1 MTIRSL
7 KRKVYNAFANL
18 SIRGKIV
25 FVFVPILLS
34 FVLIVTLIWALMTDS
49 LQNQIIANHQLMLEI
64 IRQEIQRETS
74 SLILASERLMSA
86 QAAQRY
92 LLSDMNFDNY
102 ESLLKRIRLL
112 FNREASSMLPS
123 AVGVWLL
130 KEPDD
135 YVAAGDS
142 RFSAPERREI
152 LEVFHERYI
161 DTLGGRF
168 ISSPNTNFR
177 RTGIFHY
184 VASVHGTQPFPHPPC
199 LLVVNLNN
207 RFLLNIFRLYSAEPG
222 AIRSSVYRVYDFEN
236 NLIAAYC
243 RDKKPSESPV
253 DIGTVGFADMD
264 QTVQGWQV
272 RNINGRKFLHIY
284 QTVHNLDW
292 KLSVHIPLDDV
303 MAGSRIYQMVLI
315 IAILLAFLLFL
326 LLLRLTT
333 RVIVSRI
340 SEMAGTMSRISSGEI
355 ERRFPVVYGDEIS
368 RLGNDFNIMLDRL
381 QYLTI
386 NVAKL
391 NLRQREAELA
401 ALQSQINPH
410 FLYNTLETIRM
421 SAIEAEAD
429 SIAEQIKTLADIF
442 RYTVVPG
449 GLKDLVPIRAELEH
463 VRDYIRIQR
472 YRFGDRHAME
482 IDVAPEIYELY
493 TLRLIL
499 QPLVEN
505 AYQHGI
511 RQMRSGGH
519 ITLHGRIDGEEVIF
533 TVSDNGRGMS
543 EARLAELR
551 ADLSRSPL
559 TRPSLPSIGLVNV
572 NDRLRLAFGD
582 KYHLKLDSHE
592 AVGTTV
598 SLNIPVLTTD
608 EYFAK
613 GRTENDEAVE

>member
-1 MTIRSL
+1 MTMRSL
-7 KRKVYNAFANL
+7 KRNAYNAFANL

-34 FVLIVTLIWALMTDS
+34 FVLIVTLTWGLMTNS
-49 LQNQIIANHQLMLEI
+49 LQSQIIANNQLMLEI

-74 SLILASERLMSA
+74 ALILAGERLMSGMPV
-86 QAAQRY
+86 QRY
-92 LLSDMNFDNY
+92 LASDMESEHY
-102 ESLLKRIRLL
+102 ESRLERIRLL
-112 FNREASSMLPS
+112 FTREANSLLPS
-123 AVGVWLL
+123 ASGVWLL
-130 KEPDD
+130 KKPDD
-135 YVAAGDS
+135 YVGINDR
-142 RFSAPERREI
+142 RFSLSERREI
-152 LEVFHERYI
+152 LELFHERYI
-161 DTLGGRF
+161 NSIGGRF
-168 ISSPNTNFR
+168 IGSPSVSCSQA
-177 RTGIFHY
+177 GIFHY
-184 VASVHGTQPFPHPPC
+184 VASVHGTQISFHPPC
-199 LLVVNLNN
+199 ILIVNLNN
-207 RFLLNIFRLYSAEPG
+207 RFLRNIFHLYSQEPG
-222 AIRSSVYRVYDFEN
+222 AIRGATYRIYDREN
-236 NLIAAYC
+236 NLIAAYH
-243 RDKKPSESPV
+243 RDEGASELTV
-253 DIGTVGFADMD
+253 DTETVGFDDTD
-264 QTVQGWQV
+264 QATQGWKI
-272 RNINGRKFLHIY
+272 RNINGRQFLHIY

-292 KLSVHIPLDDV
+292 RLSVHIPLDDA
-303 MAGSRIYQMVLI
+303 MAGSRIYQIVLI
-315 IAILLAFLLFL
+315 VALLLAFLLFL
-326 LLLRLTT
+326 LFVRLTT

-340 SEMAGTMSRISSGEI
+340 SEMAGAMSRISSGEI

-368 RLGNDFNIMLDRL
+368 RLGNDFNLMLDRL
-381 QYLTI
+381 QHLTI

-463 VRDYIRIQR
+463 VRDYTRIQR
-472 YRFGDRHAME
+472 YRFGDRHAMD